1 MNFIFF
7 LPPFIL
13 YIVKGAKHPGKHV
26 SKDTAKKER
35 TEEDRYRQYA
45 FVTPARKVCP
55 SAGAEQTATD

>member
-1 MNFIFF
+1 MNFIF

-13 YIVKGAKHPGKHV
+13 YIVKGAKHPGMHV
-26 SKDTAKKER
+26 SKDRTKKER

-55 SAGAEQTATD
+55 SVRAEQNATRE